1 MIRIMSTGNSEFS
14 LHGLQ
19 INNNRVNHDFT
30 GNDLQFDKNFIEA
43 LEESIPS
50 GISVIDERGEQVYVN
65 ESFCRMFGW
74 DKSELLGKKP
84 PFVYWSDDDINDI
97 SMAFRLT
104 LDNKAPKEGFDL
116 VFRNKKKEKIYV
128 SVFVSSF
135 KQQSGRTFY
144 LANVIDITQ
153 RKKAEEELI
162 KSRLFL
168 MSSLESQLGIIIF
181 STDRNYNYIYFN
193 KAHSEAMKFAY
204 DANVEPGRNFI
215 DYVSSADDRILL
227 KKNLDL
233 ALTGQPTTFI
243 QTFGDTNKAYY
254 ECFVNPIIN
263 EQNEIIGST
272 ILARNITSRIET
284 EQARIES
291 ETKFREIIDQ
301 INDAIT
307 VFDQKGQ
314 IIIWNNGAERI
325 CGVRRE
331 DVLSRDIIDV
341 QLQLTPPP
349 NNKRNIIAKTI
360 NGILSMEAPE
370 RFNQIIDSEI
380 IPLNSDSKRYIQS
393 MVFPVRLNENY
404 LFCSVVRDVT
414 ELKRYEKELFRVN
427 QEKDRFYSM
436 IAQYLYTPFN
446 VFNSFSKLMAEELDN
461 LPIKEIQKMARMMSN
476 SASNLYGLLDNLLQ
490 WTRMNQGKIAFEPQL
505 LNLKTTCQESVSVL
519 DPGNELS
526 EFNVN
531 YYIGEE
537 IQAFAD
543 KFMLKT
549 IFTNIVSYFIK
560 RSKSKCHI
568 DVLANDG
575 NAEIEISIQSET
587 SDLNHE
593 NLNEI
598 FSSSYFTSGRSASE
612 EEGIT
617 LSLLLCKDFVEKHGG
632 RIWFTSQNGSL
643 NEIRFTLPGKS

>member
-1 MIRIMSTGNSEFS
+1 MSTGKSEFS

-19 INNNRVNHDFT
+19 IDNN
-30 GNDLQFDKNFIEA
+30 LQFDLNFIQA

-50 GISVIDERGEQVYVN
+50 GICVIDERGEQVYVN

-97 SMAFRLT
+97 SKAFRLT

-116 VFRNKKKEKIYV
+116 VFRNKKNEKIYV

-135 KQQSGRTFY
+135 KQQSDRTFY
-144 LANVIDITQ
+144 LANVIDITE
-153 RKKAEEELI
+153 RKKAEEELT

-193 KAHSEAMKFAY
+193 KAHAEAMKFAY
-204 DANVEPGRNFI
+204 DADVEPGRNFI
-215 DYVSSADDRILL
+215 DYVSSADDRIRL

-233 ALTGQPTTFI
+233 ALTGKPTTFI
-243 QTFGDTNKAYY
+243 QTFGDTNRAYY

-263 EQNEIIGST
+263 EHNEIVGST

-284 EQARIES
+284 EQAQIES

-446 VFNSFSKLMAEELDN
+446 VFNNFSKLMAEELDN

-505 LNLKTTCQESVSVL
+505 LNLKATCQESVSVL
-519 DPGNELS
+519 DSGNELS
-526 EFNVN
+526 EFIMN

-560 RSKSKCHI
+560 RSKTKCHI
-568 DVLANDG
+568 DILADVG

-632 RIWFTSQNGSL
+632 RIWFTSQNGSPD
-643 NEIRFTLPGKS
+643 EIRFTLPERD

>member
-1 MIRIMSTGNSEFS
+1 MSSEKSEFS
-14 LHGLQ
+14 LDVQQVGHNTVSQYSAGS
-19 INNNRVNHDFT
+19 
-30 GNDLQFDKNFIEA
+30 DLQLDRNFIQA

-50 GISVIDERGEQVYVN
+50 GISVIDESGEQVYVN
-65 ESFCRMFGW
+65 DSFCRMFGW

-84 PFVYWSDDDINDI
+84 PFVYWSDDDIYNI
-97 SMAFRLT
+97 NEAFRLT
-104 LDNKAPKEGFDL
+104 LENRAPKEGFDL
-116 VFRNKKKEKIYV
+116 LFRTRKKERMYV
-128 SVFVSSF
+128 NVTISSF
-135 KQQSGRTFY
+135 KQQSDRTFY
-144 LANVIDITQ
+144 LANVIDITG
-153 RKKAEEELI
+153 RKKTEEELI
-162 KSRLFL
+162 SSRLFL
-168 MSSLESQLGIIIF
+168 MSSLESDLGIIIF
-181 STDRNYNYIYFN
+181 STDLNYNYIYFN
-193 KAHSEAMKFAY
+193 KAHAEAMKFAY
-204 DANVEPGRNFI
+204 NADVEQGSNFI
-215 DYVSSADDRILL
+215 NYVSSEDDRKLL

-243 QTFGDTNKAYY
+243 QTFGDKNKAYY
-254 ECFVNPIIN
+254 ECFVNPISN
-263 EQNEIIGST
+263 EQNEIIGT
-272 ILARNITSRIET
+272 TFLARNITSRIET

-331 DVLSRDIIDV
+331 DVLNRDIIDV

-349 NNKRNIIAKTI
+349 NNKRHIIENNI
-360 NGILSMEAPE
+360 NGILTMEASE
-370 RFNQIIDSEI
+370 KFNHIIDSEI

-393 MVFPVRLNENY
+393 MVFPVKLNENY

-414 ELKRYEKELFRVN
+414 ELKRYEKELFRVS

-446 VFNSFSKLMAEELDN
+446 VFNNFSKLMAEELDN

-505 LNLKTTCQESVSVL
+505 LNLREACHESVSVL
-519 DPGNELS
+519 NPGNEFN
-526 EFNVN
+526 EFYVN
-531 YYIGEE
+531 YFIGEE
-537 IQAFAD
+537 IEAFAD
-543 KFMLKT
+543 KFMLKS
-549 IFTNIVSYFIK
+549 IFTNIFSYFI
-560 RSKSKCHI
+560 RHSGSNCHI
-568 DVLANDG
+568 DVLASHG
-575 NAEIEISIQSET
+575 NSEIEISVQSET
-587 SDLNHE
+587 SNLSHE

-598 FSSSYFTSGRSASE
+598 FSASYVTSGKGAAE

-617 LSLLLCKDFVEKHGG
+617 LSMLLCKDFVEKHGG
-632 RIWFTSQNGSL
+632 RIWFASQDNSFK
-643 NEIRFTLPGKS
+643 EIRFTLPDKR

>member
-1 MIRIMSTGNSEFS
+1 MSTGNSEFS
-14 LHGLQ
+14 LQGLQ
-19 INNNRVNHDFT
+19 IDNNRANQDFT
-30 GNDLQFDKNFIEA
+30 GNDLQFDKSFIQA
-43 LEESIPS
+43 LEESVPS
-50 GISVIDERGEQVYVN
+50 GICVVDENGEQVYVN

-74 DKSELLGKKP
+74 DKSELIGKKP
-84 PFVYWSDDDINDI
+84 PFVYWSDEDINDI
-97 SMAFRLT
+97 NKAFRLT

-116 VFRNKKKEKIYV
+116 VFRNKKKEKINV
-128 SVFVSSF
+128 TVFVSSF
-135 KQQSGRTFY
+135 KQQSDRTFF

-446 VFNSFSKLMAEELDN
+446 VFNNFSKLMAEELDN

-505 LNLKTTCQESVSVL
+505 LNLRATCQESVSVL
-519 DPGNELS
+519 DSGNELS

-568 DVLANDG
+568 DVLADDG
-575 NAEIEISIQSET
+575 ISGIEISIQSET
-587 SDLNHE
+587 YDMNHE

-632 RIWFTSQNGSL
+632 RIWFTSQNGSP

>member
-1 MIRIMSTGNSEFS
+1 MSSGKSGFTVNV
-14 LHGLQ
+14 LQ
-19 INNNRVNHDFT
+19 DGRSPVSQDSA
-30 GNDLQFDKNFIEA
+30 GGDLQFDKNFIKA
-43 LEESIPS
+43 LEESVPS
-50 GISVIDERGEQVYVN
+50 GISVIDESGEQVYVN

-84 PFVYWSDDDINDI
+84 PYVYWSDDDIYNI
-97 SMAFRLT
+97 NNAFRLT
-104 LDNKAPKEGFDL
+104 LENKAPKEGFDL
-116 VFRNKKKEKIYV
+116 VFRNRKKEKMYV
-128 SVFVSSF
+128 NVIVSSF
-135 KQQSGRTFY
+135 KQHSDRTFY
-144 LANVIDITQ
+144 LANVIDITG
-153 RKKAEEELI
+153 RKKAEEELV
-162 KSRLFL
+162 KSRVFL

-193 KAHSEAMKFAY
+193 NAHAEAMKFAY
-204 DANVEPGRNFI
+204 DADVEPGRNFI
-215 DYVSSADDRILL
+215 NFVSSDDDRKLL

-254 ECFVNPIIN
+254 ECFVNPISN
-263 EQNEIIGST
+263 EQNEIIGT
-272 ILARNITSRIET
+272 TFLARNITSRIET

-331 DVLSRDIIDV
+331 DVLNRDIIDV

-349 NNKRNIIAKTI
+349 NNKRHIIENNI
-360 NGILSMEAPE
+360 NGILTMEASE
-370 RFNQIIDSEI
+370 KFNHIIDSEI
-380 IPLNSDSKRYIQS
+380 IPLNSDSRRYIQS
-393 MVFPVRLNENY
+393 MVFPVKLNENY

-414 ELKRYEKELFRVN
+414 ELKRYEKELFRAS

-446 VFNSFSKLMAEELDN
+446 VFNNFSKLMAEELDN

-505 LNLKTTCQESVSVL
+505 IKLREACHESVSVL
-519 DPGNELS
+519 NPGNELN

-537 IQAFAD
+537 IEAFAD

-549 IFTNIVSYFIK
+549 IFTNIFSYFIK
-560 RSKSKCHI
+560 HSKSVCNI
-568 DVLANDG
+568 DVLASHG
-575 NAEIEISIQSET
+575 NSEIEISIQSET
-587 SDLNHE
+587 SNLSNE

-598 FSSSYFTSGRSASE
+598 FSPSFITSGRGAAE
-612 EEGIT
+612 EEVIT
-617 LSLLLCKDFVEKHGG
+617 LSMLLCRDFVEKHGG
-632 RIWFTSQNGSL
+632 RIWFESQNSNF
-643 NEIRFTLPGKS
+643 NEIRFTLPDRN

>member
-1 MIRIMSTGNSEFS
+1 MISGKSEF
-14 LHGLQ
+14 GLNDLQ
-19 INNNRVNHDFT
+19 VGQNPFSQDSA
-30 GNDLQFDKNFIEA
+30 GSDLQFDKNFIQA
-43 LEESIPS
+43 LEESVPS
-50 GISVIDERGEQVYVN
+50 GISVIDESGKQVYVN

-74 DKSELLGKKP
+74 DKSELLGKLP
-84 PFVYWSDDDINDI
+84 PFVYWSEDDISNI
-97 SMAFRLT
+97 NRAFQLT
-104 LDNKAPKEGFDL
+104 LDNKVPKEGFDL
-116 VFRNKKKEKIYV
+116 VFWNKKKEKLYV
-128 SVFVSSF
+128 NVFVSSF
-135 KQQSGRTFY
+135 KQQLDRTFY
-144 LANVIDITQ
+144 LANVIDITG
-153 RKKAEEELI
+153 RKKAEEDLI
-162 KSRLFL
+162 NSRLLL

-193 KAHSEAMKFAY
+193 NAHAEAMKFAY
-204 DANVEPGRNFI
+204 DADVEPGRNFI
-215 DYVSSADDRILL
+215 NYVSSDDDRILL

-263 EQNEIIGST
+263 EQNDIIGST
-272 ILARNITSRIET
+272 FLARNITSRIEM

-349 NNKRNIIAKTI
+349 NNKRQIIETTI
-360 NGILSMEAPE
+360 NGILTMEASE
-370 RFNQIIDSEI
+370 KFNQIIDSEI
-380 IPLNSDSKRYIQS
+380 ITLNSGTRKNIQS
-393 MVFPVRLNENY
+393 MVFPVKLNENY

-414 ELKRYEKELFRVN
+414 ELKRYEKELFRVS

-446 VFNSFSKLMAEELDN
+446 VFNNFSKLMAEELDN
-461 LPIKEIQKMARMMSN
+461 LPIKEIQKMARMMRN

-490 WTRMNQGKIAFEPQL
+490 WTRMNQGKIAFEPQM
-505 LNLKTTCQESVSVL
+505 LKLREACHESISVL
-519 DPGNELS
+519 NPGNELN

-537 IQAFAD
+537 IEAFAD

-549 IFTNIVSYFIK
+549 IFTNIISYFVK
-560 RSKSKCHI
+560 HSKSNCHI
-568 DVLANDG
+568 DVLASYVNS
-575 NAEIEISIQSET
+575 EVEISIQSET
-587 SDLNHE
+587 SNLNHE

-598 FSSSYFTSGRSASE
+598 FTSSYISPGKGTNE

-617 LSLLLCKDFVEKHGG
+617 LSLLLCKDFIEKHGG
-632 RIWFTSQNGSL
+632 RIWFDSPNGSL
-643 NEIRFTLPGKS
+643 NEIRFTLPDRR